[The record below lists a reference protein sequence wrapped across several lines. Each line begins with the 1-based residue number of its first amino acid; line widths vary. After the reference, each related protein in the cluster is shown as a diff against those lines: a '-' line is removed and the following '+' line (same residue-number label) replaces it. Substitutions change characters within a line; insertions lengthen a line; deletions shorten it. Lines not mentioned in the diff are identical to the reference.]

1 MSNQDTTPQGG
12 PQGAPDGA
20 YDAGNQRHVERR
32 EKAAKTRRARLTE
45 AVRWIAGD
53 ARGRLYLADLVRESG
68 ALERV
73 VAPDSHTVMFLDGQ
87 RSIGFKVLNDV
98 RSLEEAKSFT
108 ALVTSALTRETDGTA
123 DGTDI

>member
-1 MSNQDTTPQGG
+1 MSNQDTT
-12 PQGAPDGA
+12 

-32 EKAAKTRRARLTE
+32 EKAHRTRRARLQQ

-73 VAPDSHTVMFLDGQ
+73 VCADAQTVMFLDGQ

-98 RSLEEAKSFT
+98 RALEDGLSFT
-108 ALVTSALTRETDGTA
+108 ALVTGALSGEPDGSPDGTP
-123 DGTDI
+123 

>member
-1 MSNQDTTPQGG
+1 MSNQDTT
-12 PQGAPDGA
+12 

-32 EKAAKTRRARLTE
+32 EKAHRTRRARLQE

-53 ARGRLYLADLVRESG
+53 PRGRLYLTDLVRESG

-73 VAPDSHTVMFLDGQ
+73 AAADSHTVMFLDGQ

-98 RSLEEAKSFT
+98 RSLDDSKPFT
-108 ALVTSALTRETDGTA
+108 ALVNGALTGEP
-123 DGTDI
+123 DGTDV

>member
-1 MSNQDTTPQGG
+1 MNEHTHPDTP
-12 PQGAPDGA
+12 
-20 YDAGNQRHVERR
+20 YDAGNQRHVERKER
-32 EKAAKTRRARLTE
+32 AARTRRARLAE

-53 ARGRLYLADLVRESG
+53 ARGQLYLADLVRESG

-73 VAPDSHTVMFLDGQ
+73 VATDPDTVMFLDGQ

-98 RSLEEAKSFT
+98 RSLEEATSFT
-108 ALVTSALTRETDGTA
+108 ALVTGALTRETDGTP

>member
-1 MSNQDTTPQGG
+1 MPNDNTTF
-12 PQGAPDGA
+12 
-20 YDAGNQRHVERR
+20 DASNQRHVERR
-32 EKAAKTRRARLTE
+32 QKAARLRHARLQE

-73 VAPDSHTVMFLDGQ
+73 IAADPQTVMFLDGQ

-98 RSLEEAKSFT
+98 RSLDDDTPFL
-108 ALVTSALTRETDGTA
+108 ALVSSALTGDT

>member
-1 MSNQDTTPQGG
+1 MNEHTHPDTP
-12 PQGAPDGA
+12 
-20 YDAGNQRHVERR
+20 YDAGNQRHVERK
-32 EKAAKTRRARLTE
+32 EQAARTRRARLAE

-68 ALERV
+68 ALDRV
-73 VAPDSHTVMFLDGQ
+73 IAADPQTVMFLDGQ

-98 RSLEEAKSFT
+98 RSLDDDTPFL
-108 ALVTSALTRETDGTA
+108 ALVSSALTGDT

>member
-1 MSNQDTTPQGG
+1 MSNQDTTQGVAEG
-12 PQGAPDGA
+12 V

-68 ALERV
+68 ALERI
-73 VAPDSHTVMFLDGQ
+73 VAADSHTVMFLDGQ

-98 RSLEEAKSFT
+98 RALDDAKPFT
-108 ALVTSALTRETDGTA
+108 ALVNGALTGETDGT
-123 DGTDI
+123 DV

>member
-1 MSNQDTTPQGG
+1 MNEHTHPDTP
-12 PQGAPDGA
+12 
-20 YDAGNQRHVERR
+20 YDAGNQRHVERKER
-32 EKAAKTRRARLTE
+32 AARTRRARLAE

-53 ARGRLYLADLVRESG
+53 ARGQLYLADLVHESG
-68 ALERV
+68 AL
-73 VAPDSHTVMFLDGQ
+73 VATDPDTVMFLDGQ

-108 ALVTSALTRETDGTA
+108 ALVTGALTRETDGTA

>member
-1 MSNQDTTPQGG
+1 MPNDNTTF
-12 PQGAPDGA
+12 
-20 YDAGNQRHVERR
+20 DASNQRHVERR
-32 EKAAKTRRARLTE
+32 QKAARLRRARLQE

-53 ARGRLYLADLVRESG
+53 VRGRLYLADLVRESG

-73 VAPDSHTVMFLDGQ
+73 IAADPQTVMFLDGQ

-98 RSLEEAKSFT
+98 RSLDDDTPFL
-108 ALVTSALTRETDGTA
+108 ALVSSALTGDT

>member
-1 MSNQDTTPQGG
+1 MSNENTTPTTT
-12 PQGAPDGA
+12 

-73 VAPDSHTVMFLDGQ
+73 AAADSHTVMFIDGQ

-98 RSLEEAKSFT
+98 RSLDDIRPFN
-108 ALVTSALTRETDGTA
+108 ALVASALTGDSDGI
-123 DGTDI
+123 DV

>member
-1 MSNQDTTPQGG
+1 MTNDHTTFDASNR
-12 PQGAPDGA
+12 
-20 YDAGNQRHVERR
+20 RHVERR
-32 EKAAKTRRARLTE
+32 EKAVRSRRARLRD

-73 VAPDSHTVMFLDGQ
+73 IAADPQTVMFLDGQ

-98 RSLEEAKSFT
+98 RSLDDNTPFI
-108 ALVTSALTRETDGTA
+108 ALVSSALTGES
-123 DGTDI
+123 DGTDV

>member
-1 MSNQDTTPQGG
+1 VLRRRAPNFARMSTEHTT
-12 PQGAPDGA
+12 

-32 EKAAKTRRARLTE
+32 TKNLNSRRARLTE

-53 ARGRLYLADLVRESG
+53 ARGQLYLADLVRESG
-68 ALERV
+68 ALQRI
-73 VAPDSHTVMFLDGQ
+73 AAADPQTVMFIDGQ

-98 RSLEEAKSFT
+98 RSLDDDTPFL
-108 ALVTSALTRETDGTA
+108 ALVSSALTGDT

>member
-1 MSNQDTTPQGG
+1 MSNENTTPEGG
-12 PQGAPDGA
+12 

-32 EKAAKTRRARLTE
+32 EKAAKTRRARLAD

-53 ARGRLYLADLVRESG
+53 ARGRFYLADLVREAG

-73 VAPDSHTVMFLDGQ
+73 VAADSHTVMFLDGQ

-98 RSLEEAKSFT
+98 RSLDDARFFN
-108 ALVTSALTRETDGTA
+108 ALVTSALTGESDGI
-123 DGTDI
+123 DV

>member
-1 MSNQDTTPQGG
+1 MNEHTQPDTQ
-12 PQGAPDGA
+12 

-32 EKAAKTRRARLTE
+32 EQAARTRRARLAE

-53 ARGRLYLADLVRESG
+53 ARGQLYLAELARESG

-73 VAPDSHTVMFLDGQ
+73 VATDPDTVMFLDGQ

-98 RSLEEAKSFT
+98 RSLEESRSFT
-108 ALVTSALTRETDGTA
+108 ALVTGALTRETDGTPDGA
-123 DGTDI
+123 PDGTDI

>member
-1 MSNQDTTPQGG
+1 MSNDPI
-12 PQGAPDGA
+12 P
-20 YDAGNQRHVERR
+20 YDAGDAEQVDRR
-32 EKAAKTRRARLTE
+32 RKAADSRRTRLKD

-73 VAPDSHTVMFLDGQ
+73 VAADPQTVMFLDGQ

-98 RSLEEAKSFT
+98 RSLDDSQPFT
-108 ALVTSALTRETDGTA
+108 ALVNSALSGEIDGTA
-123 DGTDI
+123 D